1 MTLSFIANQTA
12 LSSGVYKAVH
22 ANNHIAPHY
31 VIALH
36 GDTFPN

>member
-1 MTLSFIANQTA
+1 MSMTFTAGQTA

-22 ANNHIAPHY
+22 ANNRIAPHY
-31 VIALH
+31 VLALH